1 MPSPREVT
9 PIWCNILSTQA
20 EGHSPS
26 DAWAAWLA
34 KEISDYPI
42 PSKLVG
48 RINLRGETI
57 PAGPLSVSITRLST
71 DTGALLDQE
80 TTESLGR
87 SLNLVVLCSPWAS
100 RSPLVDRVVRAYK
113 MSGRSTRL
121 LAAIIAGV
129 PHAPAEQAELECF
142 PVATRFNMS
151 AEGKLLNTPAEPI
164 AADFR
169 TEDGGE
175 GWVDPS
181 AYLDALLEADVDEDD
196 AEALTKAYEAK
207 VQLMKLKVIAG
218 VLGVGL
224 RELTE
229 RDVAYQRHLEKQK
242 RNQALL
248 RAGAL
253 ALLGSLVIW
262 TAYTALRTYEN
273 SAAEK
278 QKAAERREVA
288 NKQAEA
294 INLARKQ
301 EEIERSWGLY
311 VDANKLLAGPRDPA
325 IRAQAYAMLRESAG
339 LGYTSSELKLAQLLF
354 QDKNGTEGEAWLQ
367 KAVAKRHPAAI
378 NFLGECQLNGDF
390 GYKKNR
396 SEAALNFL
404 AAANLG
410 FHPAMYNLGR
420 MAQENEPGLG
430 GMNEAL
436 KWYLKAAENKS
447 IGNALYQLHR
457 IYLNGAPGIPADA
470 AKAGDYLRQAA
481 EAGHVEA
488 QWTLG
493 IQLMKGE
500 GIAKDMSAAGVWFQK
515 VAAQSAVPSLS
526 EQAQIRL
533 ATLYRDG
540 MLKVASAEEANVTE
554 ALRILMPLAQKG
566 NAEACSE
573 LGHTLGRDRGGMLA
587 NAAASLFWHRKAAQ
601 LGRPVAKFD
610 VAYTLLVNLKEN
622 LALHNATRWLN
633 AREGVTADGDPYP
646 NLFFDPIHGYQSAW
660 KEFREAEADLKDF
673 QGNHWARK
681 HLAELYLIDEFHQE
695 DKFDEAFR
703 ILTDACKQNDPLAQA
718 MLSAIYTKGHPPQV
732 QANPGKADEL
742 RKASLASGR
751 IEPRD
756 LFQSND
762 KAAKDRISITP
773 EYVKALQ
780 QAAGR
785 GADKAQTELGLHFL
799 HFKPYQ
805 DTPLPLD
812 FAKAANC
819 LAPGALNSET
829 LALMGLGLTYQQK
842 KALPF
847 RFKLHQKAAQNGDEP
862 LAQLWAGFELEQG
875 IGTEVD
881 LIEAYKWYLI
891 AFSRGQEGSVA
902 AKKRAQGKLS
912 TEQQLEARR
921 RADSYKP
928 TKASSSDAVVAK
940 GGAVAESV
948 ASAKVATKVA
958 TPPKEK
964 TKPATGTRKDS
975 SPETI
980 SPEITGKPQSFLL
993 EEARRIVSD
1002 AASTPDELEK
1012 AMQYAKA
1019 VLAKNNSSTKAM
1031 RDARIAAERK
1041 GDLEAAHKFTLM
1053 AANQKLSYSTD
1064 PAANENANL
1073 LLSSQFEKGLG
1084 TPVDI
1089 IEAYKWCQLAKVT
1102 PLSSETLARL
1112 EKKMSPSQ
1120 IEEARKRAKAFRRT
1134 GP

>member
-1 MPSPREVT
+1 MASPT
-9 PIWCNILSTQA
+9 PEPKHIWCHILCDQVDDNPTSA
-20 EGHSPS
+20 
-26 DAWAAWLA
+26 AWAAWLA
-34 KEISDYPI
+34 KEVGGYPI

-48 RINLRGETI
+48 RVNLRGETI
-57 PAGPLSVSITRLST
+57 PCGHLPVCVTSLPENSDSPRSQEFA
-71 DTGALLDQE
+71 DQLD
-80 TTESLGR
+80 R
-87 SLNLVVLCSPWAS
+87 SLNLLVLCSPWTC
-100 RSPLVDRVVRAYK
+100 RSPIVDQVVRTYK
-113 MSGRSTRL
+113 MKGRSNRL
-121 LAAIIAGV
+121 LAAIIAGL
-129 PHAPAEQAELECF
+129 PHAPKGKSDLECF
-142 PVATRFNMS
+142 PRATRFNVDS
-151 AEGKLLNTPAEPI
+151 TGELLRTPAEPI

-169 TEDGGE
+169 TDDGGE
-175 GWVDPS
+175 GWIDTS
-181 AYLDALLEADVDEDD
+181 AYHDSLLEADVEEKR
-196 AEALTKAYEAK
+196 ATALSRAYAAK
-207 VQLMKLKVIAG
+207 LNLMKLKVVAG
-218 VLGVGL
+218 VLGVSLG
-224 RELTE
+224 ELTE
-229 RDVAYQRHLEKQK
+229 RDVAHQRHLEAQK
-242 RNQALL
+242 RKQALL
-248 RAGAL
+248 MRGGL
-253 ALLGSLVIW
+253 TLLGAAAVW
-262 TAYTALRTYEN
+262 TGMAAWRSHGASETAKLQAQATKETARAQTTALE
-273 SAAEK
+273 
-278 QKAAERREVA
+278 
-288 NKQAEA
+288 
-294 INLARKQ
+294 LARKQ
-301 EEIERSWGLY
+301 ENYARGGKLY
-311 VDANKLLAGPRDPA
+311 ADANRLLASSKDQA
-325 IRAQAYAMLRESAG
+325 SRAEAYAILTESAG
-339 LGYTSSELKLAQLLF
+339 LAFPSADVKLAELYF
-354 QDKNGTEGEAWLQ
+354 QDKKEAEGAARLQ
-367 KAVAKRHPAAI
+367 KAVEKSHPPAL
-378 NFLGECQLNGDF
+378 NFLGECQLNGGF
-390 GYKKNR
+390 GYKKDR
-396 SEAALNFL
+396 SEAARNFL

-457 IYLNGAPGIPADA
+457 IYLNGTAGIPADA
-470 AKAGDYLRQAA
+470 EKASDYLRQAA

-500 GIAKDMSAAGVWFQK
+500 GIAKDMSAAGAWFQK
-515 VAAQSAVPSLS
+515 VAAQSAAPSLS

-540 MLKVASAEEANVTE
+540 MLKVASAEEANVAE
-554 ALRILMPLAQKG
+554 ALRLLMPLAQKG

-573 LGHTLGRDRGGMLA
+573 LGHTLGRDRGSMLA
-587 NAAASLFWHRKAAQ
+587 DAAASLFWHRKAAQ
-601 LGRPVAKFD
+601 LGRHIAKFD

-622 LALHNATRWLN
+622 LALHNAIRWLN
-633 AREGVTADGDPYP
+633 AREGVTAAGDPYP

-660 KEFREAEADLKDF
+660 KEFREAEADLRDF
-673 QGNHWARK
+673 QGSPWIRK

-703 ILTDACKQNDPLAQA
+703 MLTDACKQNDPLAQA
-718 MLSAIYTKGHPPQV
+718 MLSVIYTKGHPPQF

-762 KAAKDRISITP
+762 KAAKERISITP

-812 FAKAANC
+812 FAKAANY

-891 AFSRGQEGSVA
+891 AFSRGQEGSAA
-902 AKKRAQGKLS
+902 AKKRTQGKMS

-940 GGAVAESV
+940 GGPVAESV
-948 ASAKVATKVA
+948 ASAKVT

-980 SPEITGKPQSFLL
+980 SPEIAGKPQSFLL

-1012 AMQYAKA
+1012 ALQYAKA